1 MATIIKIKRSSGTSQ
16 PNLGQGEL
24 GYSWGTGTYTDA
36 QLATVTS
43 YGKMYLGTG
52 TESSGIAANIEV
64 VGGKYFTDL
73 LDHGHGTLTE
83 NSAIIV
89 DSAKKINEF
98 YVDNL
103 GFDTNTI
110 FSTDTDGD
118 IVLDPNGAGEI
129 QIPDDTYLTFGSSKD
144 TKIRY
149 DETTDDRLEVE
160 GADWNFAAGVAITI
174 SDQTASSGT
183 SSGALVVT
191 GGVGIGGDLF
201 VGGSFNVG
209 QVGSPTNLTISGDLT
224 VQGGDVNLTDSA
236 TNFNLRD
243 DTAAALDIK
252 EGDNSYI
259 KIDTVDSAEKI
270 YIGNSLSKTSIEI
283 LDNSTNVFQVK
294 QDTNVYLDVTTTD
307 SSEKVTLGNS
317 LTTIDTVIKDSQT
330 SAYTIKESS
339 NIYLKIDT
347 GENAELIT
355 VGNNISSIYNVV
367 EDNAATAFN
376 IGESTNQYFNI
387 STSNGNEVIDI
398 GNNLSNVNVIVENST
413 AAAFVVK
420 NSTSSFITVDTTSTS
435 ELITFATAN
444 IDIDNNLNIDGGNLT
459 TNLTS
464 TPFNLLNQNV
474 ETINFGGAATDIQI
488 GSALGTT
495 NINND
500 LDVDGDVNIDGGDLT
515 VTTTTFNL
523 ANATA
528 TTVNAFGDAQ
538 NLNIGTASTI
548 VDFGNLK
555 IQDTTIYSESG
566 AGTIVID
573 PYPSAGDSGGEVVV
587 RGNFTV
593 TGTTITVN
601 STVMTVNDPVFT
613 IGDSISEKN
622 LSSSAAT
629 GATLLQLDSV
639 VGLNVGDIVS
649 GDANISN
656 GTTIITIN
664 TGTSEI
670 ELSQAL
676 TGGIAAGVD
685 LTFTQGADDNMDRGI
700 EFKYY
705 NGSLKTGF
713 FGYDESGISEDV
725 INYYFTYIPDA
736 TNSGNVFSGTVGSA
750 YFNTTKLEIGIQNGI
765 PFFDAYKRITTTVA
779 AGTNDATTSNQI
791 LTVNGSGVPVWTTT
805 IDGGTY

>member
-52 TESSGIAANIEV
+52 TESGGIAANIEV

-243 DTAAALDIK
+243 NTAAALDIK

-317 LTTIDTVIKDSQT
+317 LTTVDTVIKDSQT

-376 IGESTNQYFNI
+376 ISESTNQYFNI

-398 GNNLSNVNVIVENST
+398 GNNLSNVNIIVENST

-420 NSTSSFITVDTTSTS
+420 NSTNSFITVDTTSTS

-523 ANATA
+523 ANTTA

-593 TGTTITVN
+593 TGTTTTVN

-649 GDANISN
+649 GDANIPN

>member
-52 TESSGIAANIEV
+52 TESGGIAANIEV

-252 EGDNSYI
+252 EGGNSYI

-317 LTTIDTVIKDSQT
+317 LTTVDTVIKDSQT

-376 IGESTNQYFNI
+376 ISESTNQYFNI

-398 GNNLSNVNVIVENST
+398 GNNLSNVNIIVENST

-420 NSTSSFITVDTTSTS
+420 NSTNSFITVDTTSTS

-495 NINND
+495 NINNN

-593 TGTTITVN
+593 TGTTTTVN
-601 STVMTVNDPVFT
+601 STVMTVNDPIFT

-649 GDANISN
+649 GDANIPN